1 LGGKAL
7 AEIIRGRCD
16 SDSFGGKRFG
26 GKTFDGKTFDV
37 NEGRFV

>member
-7 AEIIRGRCD
+7 GGKALKEIVQGRCD
-16 SDSFGGKRFG
+16 GDIFGR
-26 GKTFDGKTFDV
+26 KTFDV